1 MNFLDKLEKE
11 MKLLGI
17 KNLHELSV
25 KSKIP
30 YSTLRGFYTKGYEKA
45 KLPTLIALK
54 NFLVVLWIIFVMK
67 MLLNAIIFHLINNI
81 ICNRI
86 DC

>member
-54 NFLVVLWIIFVMK
+54 NFFGCTLDYLCDENVTER
-67 MLLNAIIFHLINNI
+67 NNFPS
-81 ICNRI
+81 NK
-86 DC
+86 